1 MPLLLTSQP
10 VDVVYTINNSPNP
23 NLFFWSRISQ
33 LFALEFGDLMAL
45 VATHLSL
52 LPPDP
57 PESCQLDP
65 LAGRD
70 LLLWLSGT
78 ERHPA
83 DHQTWWILNL
93 APQIWRTWLLG
104 RSVSLPGQVP
114 PNGGSSAIFTATCLP
129 GPAIVS
135 PTSTPLESGL
145 QSGRSVFV
153 TWMTS
158 TFSGFGMP
166 ASLEIVAVQKLC
178 IHV

>member
-45 VATHLSL
+45 MATHLSL

-83 DHQTWWILNL
+83 DHQAWWTFNL
-93 APQIWRTWLLG
+93 APRSGEPGSQVDPSPCLVRCHPMVGRLPYLLP
-104 RSVSLPGQVP
+104 LACQDP
-114 PNGGSSAIFTATCLP
+114 PLCHPLQLLWKVGSSQ
-129 GPAIVS
+129 G
-135 PTSTPLESGL
+135 E
-145 QSGRSVFV
+145 VFL
-153 TWMTS
+153 
-158 TFSGFGMP
+158 
-166 ASLEIVAVQKLC
+166 SLG
-178 IHV
+178 

>member
-1 MPLLLTSQP
+1 MPLLLTSQR
-10 VDVVYTINNSPNP
+10 VDVVYTINNSSSP

-65 LAGRD
+65 LAGSD

-83 DHQTWWILNL
+83 GHQAWWTFNL
-93 APQIWRTWLLG
+93 AP
-104 RSVSLPGQVP
+104 
-114 PNGGSSAIFTATCLP
+114 
-129 GPAIVS
+129 
-135 PTSTPLESGL
+135 
-145 QSGRSVFV
+145 
-153 TWMTS
+153 
-158 TFSGFGMP
+158 
-166 ASLEIVAVQKLC
+166 
-178 IHV
+178 

>member
-1 MPLLLTSQP
+1 MPLLLTSQR
-10 VDVVYTINNSPNP
+10 VDVVYTTSNSPNP

-83 DHQTWWILNL
+83 DHQDWW
-93 APQIWRTWLLG
+93 
-104 RSVSLPGQVP
+104 
-114 PNGGSSAIFTATCLP
+114 AIYQTMAFC
-129 GPAIVS
+129 S
-135 PTSTPLESGL
+135 
-145 QSGRSVFV
+145 F
-153 TWMTS
+153 
-158 TFSGFGMP
+158 
-166 ASLEIVAVQKLC
+166 
-178 IHV
+178 

>member
-1 MPLLLTSQP
+1 MPLLVTSQS

-23 NLFFWSRISQ
+23 NLFFWSKISQ

-78 ERHPA
+78 ERQPA
-83 DHQTWWILNL
+83 WWTFNL
-93 APQIWRTWLLG
+93 AP
-104 RSVSLPGQVP
+104 RSGEPDS
-114 PNGGSSAIFTATCLP
+114 
-129 GPAIVS
+129 
-135 PTSTPLESGL
+135 
-145 QSGRSVFV
+145 
-153 TWMTS
+153 
-158 TFSGFGMP
+158 
-166 ASLEIVAVQKLC
+166 
-178 IHV
+178 